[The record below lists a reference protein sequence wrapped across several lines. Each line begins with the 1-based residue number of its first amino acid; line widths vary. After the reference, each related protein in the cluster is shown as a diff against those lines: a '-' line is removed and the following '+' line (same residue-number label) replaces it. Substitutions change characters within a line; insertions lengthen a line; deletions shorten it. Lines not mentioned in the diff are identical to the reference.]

1 MGRQCRFI
9 KEFILKSG
17 TSHLLSTPAMAS
29 PSLLHSDNK
38 SCNLCFHSLSF
49 IPDSVFQID
58 FAAFALFCKAP
69 TLDVLSCGIVN
80 LRSLERS
87 LKKEQLPRAGSI
99 GTGVRGF
106 GMRSAD
112 LKLRSEI
119 PICAAISQPASGNGI
134 ISVRQGRA
142 SQSCFARTSSI
153 SCCSPGGEHLG
164 GFRRPIWGQ
173 GYARG

>member
-1 MGRQCRFI
+1 
-9 KEFILKSG
+9 
-17 TSHLLSTPAMAS
+17 MAD

-87 LKKEQLPRAGSI
+87 LKKGQQPSGVALGRQYWHWGKRFWDEI
-99 GTGVRGF
+99 G
-106 GMRSAD
+106 
-112 LKLRSEI
+112 
-119 PICAAISQPASGNGI
+119 
-134 ISVRQGRA
+134 
-142 SQSCFARTSSI
+142 
-153 SCCSPGGEHLG
+153 
-164 GFRRPIWGQ
+164 
-173 GYARG
+173 